1 MNPRKMLTPS
11 RGWKG
16 EATELAI
23 RVRALEEANRFI
35 LDALEAIV
43 GQEDALPSINSLE
56 DPMPI
61 MADMLARIGL
71 LIPCEAKAVCFVD
84 ESTADF
90 VIRLV
95 EPESWQPRIRAEMEA
110 MIRNDVF
117 GWALRE
123 KRPLVV
129 PCTDGTLRFL
139 LHTLATPTRIRGMF
153 MGFLA
158 AEADEILDVNW
169 SLFSLVLQRGANAL
183 ESFELYRIIKEANA
197 KHQRQAEERR
207 ILLDNI
213 PTQVWY
219 LTGARTYG
227 AVNKAHAAF
236 LGKPQSDLAFRDLD
250 DIFPRELAE
259 HLQRKNILV
268 FASGR
273 PVRSE
278 EWMADASGEQRLLS
292 IVKTPWL
299 REDKSVEY
307 VVCCAED
314 NTLRKQQEMQME
326 NVIEELE
333 KSKSNLQARL
343 HQSEKMSS
351 LSRVSAG
358 VAHEILNPLGII
370 SLELQLLKE
379 MQGLPTRVYSEL
391 DVCMDQVRRIVD
403 IADNLKQFA
412 RISSETM
419 ALGDINDVLA
429 GVLQIYETQFKIEGV
444 QAVERFDSGIPPLP
458 LNRKKIEQVLIN
470 LFSNALAAMEG
481 KEAKRLEVR
490 TRLEVLGE
498 SRYARIVVSDTG
510 TGIKEKD
517 LQRIFDPFY
526 TTRDQGKGTGMGLS
540 ITHGIVLQHGGR
552 IRAEN
557 NTTGGASFVL
567 DLPLVR
573 DRIHG
578 DREG

>member
-1 MNPRKMLTPS
+1 MNPRKMAAPS
-11 RGWKG
+11 RGWK
-16 EATELAI
+16 AQASELAV
-23 RVRALEEANRFI
+23 RVRALEEVNRFTV
-35 LDALEAIV
+35 DALEAII
-43 GQEDALPSINSLE
+43 GQEDVLPSINRLD

-84 ESTADF
+84 ENTADF

-95 EPESWQPRIRAEMEA
+95 EPEAWQARITAEMEA

-129 PCTDGTLRFL
+129 PSADGTMRFL
-139 LHTLATPTRIRGMF
+139 LHTVATPTRIRGMF
-153 MGFLA
+153 MGFLSS
-158 AEADEILDVNW
+158 EADEILDVNW

-183 ESFELYRIIKEANA
+183 ESFELYRIIKQANA
-197 KHQRQAEERR
+197 RHQRQAEERR

-219 LTGARTYG
+219 LTDAHTYG
-227 AVNKAHAAF
+227 AVNRAHAAF
-236 LGKPQSDLAFRDLD
+236 LGKPQSELAFRDMRE
-250 DIFPRELAE
+250 IFPREVAE
-259 HLQRKNILV
+259 HFQRENTLV

-273 PVRSE
+273 PARTE
-278 EWMADASGEQRLLS
+278 EWMMDASGDQRLLL
-292 IVKTPWL
+292 ILKTPWL

-307 VVCCAED
+307 VVCSAED
-314 NTLRKQQEMQME
+314 ITQRKQEEMQRE

-333 KSKSNLQARL
+333 ESKSQLQARL
-343 HQSEKMSS
+343 HQAEKMSS

-370 SLELQLLKE
+370 SLELQMLKE
-379 MQGLPTRVYSEL
+379 IQGLAPQVYQEL
-391 DVCMDQVRRIVD
+391 EVCMDQVRRIVD
-403 IADNLKQFA
+403 IADNLKQFS

-419 ALGDINDVLA
+419 VLEDLNVVIA
-429 GVLQIYETQFKIEGV
+429 GVLQIYETQFKIENV
-444 QAVERFDSGIPPLP
+444 HVLKRLDSRISPLP
-458 LNRKKIEQVLIN
+458 LDRKKIEQVLIN
-470 LFSNALAAMEG
+470 LFSNALAAMES
-481 KEAKRLEVR
+481 KEVKRLDVH
-490 TRLEVLGE
+490 TRLESVGTNQ
-498 SRYARIVVSDTG
+498 YARIVVSDTG

-540 ITHGIVLQHGGR
+540 ITHGIVQQHGGR

-557 NTTGGASFVL
+557 NTHGGASFIVE
-567 DLPLVR
+567 LPLVR
-573 DRIHG
+573 E
-578 DREG
+578 RENGSSK